1 MLALLAPDFTID
13 CRGTKSE
20 GQVRTK
26 YGPIQPIGPYLLVDV
41 AAPCALE
48 PAFPKEL
55 PGLSP
60 HAAVSPNPKIEAP
73 TGDYVTAV
81 QPCLPGGLVSGGR
94 IAVPSRVPRHL
105 P

>member
-1 MLALLAPDFTID
+1 
-13 CRGTKSE
+13 
-20 GQVRTK
+20 
-26 YGPIQPIGPYLLVDV
+26 VDV

-105 P
+105 PWWWRALENYRQQFTLENRRNCRGSQWSRA

>member
-1 MLALLAPDFTID
+1 MRD
-13 CRGTKSE
+13 KE
-20 GQVRTK
+20 K

-60 HAAVSPNPKIEAP
+60 HAAVSL
-73 TGDYVTAV
+73 
-81 QPCLPGGLVSGGR
+81 QPED
-94 IAVPSRVPRHL
+94 
-105 P
+105 